1 MELNRAR
8 TQSARQEEEVHLIR
22 TNLEKEQQERKKTRK
37 ELEEF
42 KSLHETLMAKGEEE
56 KQSMQIRVQ
65 ELETRITGLEE
76 ELSIERSD
84 TLVFNLKGGNHSMK
98 FQIHKSVKMS

>member
-1 MELNRAR
+1 MEEIKMELNRAR
-8 TQSARQEEEVHLIR
+8 TRSARQEEEVHLIR
-22 TNLEKEQQERKKTRK
+22 TNLEKEQQEHKKTRK

-42 KSLHETLMAKGEEE
+42 KRLHETLMEKGEEE

-65 ELETRITGLEE
+65 ELETRITRLEE

-84 TLVFNLKGGNHSMK
+84 TLVFNLTEETTA
-98 FQIHKSVKMS
+98 